1 MEVPYCA
8 GRPALQ
14 RAESNMIKSLRKKIR
29 NFKLSMRMKIILS
42 LSAISVTLLVSS
54 ILSVM
59 EYSRMSN
66 YVSELIADNIRNIN
80 VAQKLAGVSNQ
91 YNLEILTVIGD
102 STMTALPAFDEKY
115 FMDCCDSLRS
125 ALNTNNMGHLADSLE
140 YSYSAYMLTS
150 LELPKVLESDF
161 IDTRTW
167 YFDRL
172 QPVYARLRTH
182 IDNLS
187 ASVYKELQKNSAT
200 FERGFYR
207 SIIPGAVAVA
217 VGLMLILMLMFFLLA
232 YFVNPIYRMKKGMD
246 NYRSLGKAYNYTFD
260 GDDELRGLNDG
271 VTELSE
277 ENLQLRRRIKTLREA
292 KTLREDES

>member
-1 MEVPYCA
+1 MFRKLA
-8 GRPALQ
+8 G
-14 RAESNMIKSLRKKIR
+14 KIR
-29 NFKLSMRMKIILS
+29 TFKLSMRQKIMLG
-42 LSAISVTLLVSS
+42 LSAISVTLLISS
-54 ILSVM
+54 ILSIM

-91 YNLEILTVIGD
+91 YNLELLAVIGD
-102 STMTALPAFDEKY
+102 TTVSQLPSFDEKY

-125 ALNTNNMGHLADSLE
+125 ALKTTDMSHLADSLE

-167 YFDRL
+167 YFERL
-172 QPVYARLRTH
+172 QPVYSRLRTH
-182 IDNLS
+182 IDKLS
-187 ASVYKELQKNSAT
+187 ASIYNELQKNSAT

-217 VGLMLILMLMFFLLA
+217 VGLMLVLMLMFFLLT
-232 YFVNPIYRMKKGMD
+232 YFVNPIYGMTRGMD
-246 NYRSLGKAYNYTFD
+246 NYRSFNKAYSFTFD
-260 GDDELRGLNDG
+260 GDDELKDLNEG
-271 VTELSE
+271 VTELIE
-277 ENLQLRRRIKTLREA
+277 ENRQLRKRIKALREA
-292 KTLREDES
+292 QKQK